1 MNLSERAKKT
11 YTERFSELSEV
22 KRFHFATRIKNFYGV
37 SDFNDYLQNNVPKNE
52 LPDILD
58 NNDFSEVNFYESR
71 KEFFEKYDRLYS
83 LEAALFR
90 VNHLKN
96 EYDIDIREELT
107 KLYPKEKI
115 FSLCDEL
122 LEDSLALKELST
134 YAVNVLCL
142 SEQLYPREKDVV
154 DQLCD
159 FVLSGTAGQ
168 SQEMVYFVTHII
180 LCSTSFY
187 TQSVPSQYAE
197 KFRAMLEKC
206 EDYILENYA
215 TTSLDIKLEYLV
227 CVKLVDTNMALE
239 DAVRE
244 ECEDCMSP
252 EGYLLDWRRPA
263 RLNSLEGAEHR
274 NVLFVMS
281 GI

>member
-1 MNLSERAKKT
+1 MKLSERAKKT
-11 YTERFSELSEV
+11 YAERFSELSEV

-52 LPDILD
+52 LSDILD

-122 LEDSLALKELST
+122 LEDTPALRELST

-142 SEQLYPREKDVV
+142 SEQ
-154 DQLCD
+154 
-159 FVLSGTAGQ
+159 
-168 SQEMVYFVTHII
+168 
-180 LCSTSFY
+180 
-187 TQSVPSQYAE
+187 
-197 KFRAMLEKC
+197 
-206 EDYILENYA
+206 
-215 TTSLDIKLEYLV
+215 
-227 CVKLVDTNMALE
+227 
-239 DAVRE
+239 
-244 ECEDCMSP
+244 
-252 EGYLLDWRRPA
+252 
-263 RLNSLEGAEHR
+263 
-274 NVLFVMS
+274 
-281 GI
+281 